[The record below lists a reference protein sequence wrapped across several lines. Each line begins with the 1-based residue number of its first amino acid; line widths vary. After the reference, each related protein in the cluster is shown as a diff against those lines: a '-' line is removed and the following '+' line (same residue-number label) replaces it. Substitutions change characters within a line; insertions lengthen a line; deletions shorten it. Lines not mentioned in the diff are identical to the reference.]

1 LAPGAR
7 LNIEFGAVQI
17 RSRSLQPGEINYE
30 LIWLAISIASI
41 ACAGVWLWIG
51 LPSPR
56 CAFHD
61 LTGHPCLTCGMTRS
75 AIRFFHGDFIGAMR
89 WNPLIFVVLCA
100 VIIFDVYAVAVL
112 ATGARRFRLV
122 QLTITERRTMRVLV
136 IVLVLA
142 NWIYLLS
149 RPASFF

>member
-1 LAPGAR
+1 M
-7 LNIEFGAVQI
+7 QI
-17 RSRSLQPGEINYE
+17 RSRSLQPGEINHE

-41 ACAGVWLWIG
+41 AFAGVWLWIG
-51 LPSPR
+51 LPWPR
-56 CAFHD
+56 CTFHD

-75 AIRFFHGDFIGAMR
+75 AIRFFHGDFIGALR
-89 WNPLIFVVLCA
+89 WNPLFFVGLCA
-100 VIIFDVYAVAVL
+100 VTIFDVYAVAVL
-112 ATGARRFRLV
+112 TTGARRFRLV
-122 QLTITERRTMRVLV
+122 QLTITEKRIMRVLV